1 VGLGCG
7 VLLEEELV
15 VKSCA
20 EAASEERSSTFLV
33 SGSMVQLDEGMG
45 GGSMEEVEVG
55 AVFQ

>member
-1 VGLGCG
+1 